1 VSAPTETDVVV
12 IGGGHNGL
20 VAAAY
25 LAKAGRTVILLEKAE
40 HVGGVLR
47 GSEVAPGVTAPGL
60 FHTVG
65 RLRSSIVKDLRLQAH
80 GFETVTPAVRM
91 FAPQPDGSA
100 VTFWG
105 DAARTADE
113 LRSRSAKDAERFPVF
128 DRKIRAIASFLA
140 YVNAATPPDPKTPSI
155 SDAIM
160 GLKLGKAFRD
170 LGPKPGREAIRAL
183 PMAVADLVQEVFE
196 SEAVRGPLA
205 TRGVLGT
212 AMGAW
217 ATGSAYV
224 FLNDSAGTDGGAA
237 GTAVYAKGGTG
248 AHAAALESAA
258 KAVGVDV
265 RTGSAVAQI
274 RSKDGRVKGVTLADG
289 TELDA
294 AIVVSAADPKA
305 TARLCDPVEL
315 GPTLV
320 WRTENIRQPGATAKV
335 NLALSGLPSFNGAD
349 DPERLKGRIVI
360 GPSIDDVERAM
371 DAWKYGHLA
380 EEPLLEATIPTLVD
394 PSLAPEGTHVMSVL
408 VQAAPRNLR
417 DGAWSTERDRVAD
430 VAVKTLERSAPG
442 LGELVTARQVITP
455 EDMESDYALTGGH
468 LQHAEPGL
476 DQFFAWRPLL
486 GHARFGYLLDGLW
499 LAGSGA
505 HPGGGITGGPGAN
518 AARQILKQTKKR

>member
-1 VSAPTETDVVV
+1 M
-12 IGGGHNGL
+12 
-20 VAAAY
+20 
-25 LAKAGRTVILLEKAE
+25 
-40 HVGGVLR
+40 LR
-47 GSEVAPGVTAPGL
+47 GSEVAPGVWAPGL

-65 RLRSSIVKDLRLQAH
+65 RLRPSVVKDLKLQAH
-80 GFETVTPAVRM
+80 GFETVAPPVRM

-105 DAARTADE
+105 DASRTADE
-113 LRSRSAKDAERFPVF
+113 LRSRSAKDAERFPEF

-140 YVNAATPPDPKTPSI
+140 YVNVATPPDPKTPAI

-217 ATGSAYV
+217 ATGTAYV

-237 GTAVYAKGGTG
+237 GTAVFARGGTQ
-248 AHAAALESAA
+248 ALANALESAA
-258 KAVGVDV
+258 RSFGVDI
-265 RTGSAVAQI
+265 RTNAEVARI
-274 RSKDGRVKGVTLADG
+274 RSTDTRVRGVTLADG
-289 TELDA
+289 TEIDA
-294 AIVVSAADPKA
+294 TLVVSAADPKA

-315 GPTLV
+315 GPTMV

-335 NLALSGLPSFNGAD
+335 NLALSGIPSFNGAD
-349 DPERLKGRIVI
+349 DVERLKGRIVI

-371 DAWKYGHLA
+371 DAWKYGHVA
-380 EEPLLEATIPTLVD
+380 EEPVLEATIPTLVD
-394 PSLAPEGTHVMSVL
+394 PSLAPEGTHVMSIL

-417 DGAWSTERDRVAD
+417 DGDWSTERDRVAD

-442 LGELVTARQVITP
+442 LGELVTARQVTTP
-455 EDMESDYALTGGH
+455 EDMENDHGLTGGH

-486 GHARFGYLLDGLW
+486 GHARYGYLLDGLW

-518 AARQILKQTKKR
+518 AARHILRQTKRR